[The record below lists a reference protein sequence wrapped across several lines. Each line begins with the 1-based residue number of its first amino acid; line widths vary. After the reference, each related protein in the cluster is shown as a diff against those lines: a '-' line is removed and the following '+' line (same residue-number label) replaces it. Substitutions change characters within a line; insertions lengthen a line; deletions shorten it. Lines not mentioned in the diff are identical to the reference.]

1 MKHTSKR
8 TNAQVQMISS
18 MIIFGTISIF
28 VKSISLS
35 SGEIALFRALIATA
49 AIICF
54 LLASKKRIQI
64 KVTKREGVLLLFSGI
79 AMAFNWILLFQAY
92 HYTSVSIATLSYYFS
107 PVIVTIMSS
116 ILFHEKLTKRQLF
129 CFIMTSIGLV
139 LVMDLSSFRS
149 GSNDL
154 IGVLLGLGAA
164 VLYAVVVLINK
175 GITNVTG
182 IERTVCQFGAAIVV
196 LLPYVITT
204 TGLSITKVDAKG
216 FIHLLILGL
225 VHTGFAYCLYFSAV
239 KDLEGQRVAIFS
251 YIDPLVAVIVS
262 VTVLSETIRISQII
276 GGAMILGF
284 TLWNEIKKV

>member
-1 MKHTSKR
+1 M
-8 TNAQVQMISS
+8 
-18 MIIFGTISIF
+18 
-28 VKSISLS
+28 
-35 SGEIALFRALIATA
+35 
-49 AIICF
+49 
-54 LLASKKRIQI
+54 
-64 KVTKREGVLLLFSGI
+64 
-79 AMAFNWILLFQAY
+79 
-92 HYTSVSIATLSYYFS
+92 
-107 PVIVTIMSS
+107 
-116 ILFHEKLTKRQLF
+116 
-129 CFIMTSIGLV
+129 
-139 LVMDLSSFRS
+139 
-149 GSNDL
+149 